1 MTVTIYGVFRSRAS
15 RNIWLCNEMNLPF
28 VHVPVIQAYRLP
40 DNGAGHAGMTT
51 QSPAFLALNPAGQI
65 PILDDDGLVLTE
77 SLAINLYLAKKHGS
91 ALGPKDAAEDG
102 LMTMWSFW
110 AITEAEGHALKI
122 LYNRALRPEAERNE
136 AEARASIEALRKP
149 TAVLE
154 GHLENREYLAGDR
167 FTVADLNVASVYSYA
182 KPAPEVFEKAPRVLA
197 WLDAALA
204 RPAFAA
210 ARNA

>member
-1 MTVTIYGVFRSRAS
+1 MTLKIYGIARSRAL
-15 RNIWLCNEMNLPF
+15 RPLWLAEELGIPHELVPVDMRKGEQHAPAYLAINPNG
-28 VHVPVIQAYRLP
+28 HVPAI
-40 DNGAGHAGMTT
+40 
-51 QSPAFLALNPAGQI
+51 
-65 PILDDDGLVLTE
+65 DDGGLVLWE
-77 SLAINLYLAKKHGS
+77 SLAITLYLAKKHG
-91 ALGPKDAAEDG
+91 GPLAPRDLAEDG

-110 AITEAEGHALKI
+110 AVTEAEGPALKV
-122 LYNRALRPEAERNE
+122 LYNRALRPEAERDE
-136 AEARASIEALRKP
+136 AEARAGIEALRKP

-154 GHLENREYLAGDR
+154 AQLSRSPFLVGDR

-182 KPAPEVFEKAPRVLA
+182 KPAPEIFAEAPRVLA

>member
-1 MTVTIYGVFRSRAS
+1 MTLKIYGIARSRAL
-15 RNIWLCNEMNLPF
+15 RPLWLAEELGIPHELVPVDMRKGEQHSPAYLAINPNG
-28 VHVPVIQAYRLP
+28 HVPAI
-40 DNGAGHAGMTT
+40 
-51 QSPAFLALNPAGQI
+51 
-65 PILDDDGLVLTE
+65 DDGGLVLWE
-77 SLAINLYLAKKHGS
+77 SLAITLYLAKKHG
-91 ALGPKDAAEDG
+91 GPLAPRDLAEDG

-110 AITEAEGHALKI
+110 ALTEAEGPALKV
-122 LYNRALRPEAERNE
+122 LYNRALKPEAERDE
-136 AEARASIEALRKP
+136 ADARAGIEALRKP

-154 GHLENREYLAGDR
+154 AQLSRSPFLVGDR

-182 KPAPEVFEKAPRVLA
+182 KPAPEIFAEAPRVLA